1 MIADLKERAMTT
13 VRERAARAGRV
24 PRRAYEHYFIE
35 AEGLHSR
42 VHLQN
47 FWCVLFPERAD
58 AAVARISVFG
68 PGGGALGEARRT
80 VPPFGSLFLEVRELL
95 AEIGADASE
104 GTLTVDLEP
113 PESVRGVLSE
123 LPKPLEAEIYTPYWM
138 AYYDADENYM
148 YVHSIERRSGTFGT
162 TRPLAWALERVPPV
176 REDWRSWR
184 LLELESLSEL
194 QVVAINH
201 GTTGGR
207 STIGLYEAESG
218 EPIHETTCD
227 FEPGQL
233 HRVHIP
239 GDEIAA
245 SAGSARLGRVGMSPL
260 LTDNGKP
267 YVIMRYGDGP
277 LSLHHG

>member
-1 MIADLKERAMTT
+1 M
-13 VRERAARAGRV
+13 
-24 PRRAYEHYFIE
+24 
-35 AEGLHSR
+35 
-42 VHLQN
+42 
-47 FWCVLFPERAD
+47 
-58 AAVARISVFG
+58 FG

-104 GTLTVDLEP
+104 GTLAVDLEP

-123 LPKPLEAEIYTPYWM
+123 LPKPLEAEINTPYWM

-148 YVHSIERRSGTFGT
+148 YVHSIERARAATSSAPRGRSPGPSSAF
-162 TRPLAWALERVPPV
+162 RPCD
-176 REDWRSWR
+176 EDWRSWR